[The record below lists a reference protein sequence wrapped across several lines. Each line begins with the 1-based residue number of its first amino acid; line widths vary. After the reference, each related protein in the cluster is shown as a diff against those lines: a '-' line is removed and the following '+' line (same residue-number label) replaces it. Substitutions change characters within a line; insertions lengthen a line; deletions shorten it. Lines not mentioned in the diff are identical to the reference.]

1 MKTRPEI
8 DKFEDTLDY
17 LGGTGHIVTKD
28 SKRHNLVTRLKVKGK
43 GFISQKSRL
52 LLGKLRNNHKD
63 VKSWDSEYLEFILY
77 KIVFALLKPFP
88 PIKSALAQELG
99 ISLRVLRNLINTP
112 QYLEIKKGLRK
123 ELRDKWGAEIDQMV
137 IRRAL
142 KGSET
147 AAKLFYDLQG
157 ELIQK
162 LEVTKKDDIPQDIHE
177 RNKLIERLI
186 KETGYKTS
194 TSSGKKGK

>member
-1 MKTRPEI
+1 MREEI
-8 DKFEDTLDY
+8 SKFEDNMDY
-17 LGGTGHIVTKD
+17 LEGNGVID
-28 SKRHNLVTRLKVKGK
+28 TRCARKFRSRKMFKVVGK
-43 GFISQKSRL
+43 GNISPKGRL
-52 LLGKLRNNHKD
+52 LIGKLRNNHKN
-63 VKSWDSEYLEFILY
+63 VKTWDSEYLEFILY

-88 PIKSALAQELG
+88 PVKSALAKDLG
-99 ISLRVLRNLINTP
+99 ITLRTLRHLLNTP

-162 LEVTKKDDIPQDIHE
+162 LEVTKKDDIPTDIHE
-177 RNKLIERLI
+177 RNKLIDRLI
-186 KETGYKTS
+186 KETGYKAQKD
-194 TSSGKKGK
+194 KK